1 MPTVHLPR
9 PYAAQA
15 QILAESKRFNVVA
28 CGRRFGKTTLG
39 INRLVDAALQGK
51 PAAWFSPT
59 YKMLAEVWR
68 EVVRAVTPVT
78 LRRNAQQHR
87 LELLTGGVI
96 DMWSLD
102 TPDVARGRK
111 YGRAIIDEAAM
122 VATLGESWQ
131 AIIRPTL
138 ADLQG
143 DLWALSTPKGRN
155 FFWQMWTWG
164 SDPGQAEWASWQM
177 PTAANPYIVQAEIDA
192 MRRDMPERTFAQEVL
207 ATFLEDAGG
216 VFRNVL
222 AAATAKGQQGPVDGH
237 QYVIGVDWARS
248 SDFTVFAVID
258 TVDNELAHL
267 ERFNQIDYEV
277 QMGRLRALW
286 ERFKPIAIVA
296 ERNSIGEPL
305 MDRMVRLGMPIQPF
319 TTTNASK
326 AAVIDGLALGLER
339 QELRILNDAQL
350 IAELQSYEMERLP
363 SGLMRYQA
371 PEGMHD
377 DIVMALALAWYGAG
391 RGTVEQIGNPF
402 YDDWS

>member
-15 QILAESKRFNVVA
+15 QILAEAQRFNVVA

-39 INRLVDAALQGK
+39 VNRLVDAAIRGQ

-102 TPDVARGRK
+102 VPDVARGRK

-164 SDPGQAEWASWQM
+164 NDPNQTEWRAWQM
-177 PTAANPYIVQAEIDA
+177 PTAANPYIAQTEIDA

-207 ATFLEDAGG
+207 AQFLEDAGG

-222 AAATAKGQQGPVDGH
+222 AAATAKGQAGPVNGH

-248 SDFTVFAVID
+248 TDFTVFAVID
-258 TVDNELAHL
+258 ATANELAQMD
-267 ERFNQIDYEV
+267 RFNQIDYELQV
-277 QMGRLRALW
+277 GRLRAAW
-286 ERFKPIAIVA
+286 ERFRPIAIVA

-305 MDRMVRLGMPIQPF
+305 MDRLSRLGLPIQPF

-326 AAVIDGLALGLER
+326 AAIIDGLALGLER
-339 QELRILNDAQL
+339 QELAILPDTEL
-350 IAELQSYEMERLP
+350 IAELQAYEMEKLP

-377 DIVMALALAWYGAG
+377 DCVMALALAWYGAG
-391 RGTVEQIGNPF
+391 RGTVEQTGNPF
-402 YDDWS
+402 YDGWA

>member
-1 MPTVHLPR
+1 MPIVHLPR

-15 QILAESKRFNVVA
+15 QILTEAKRFNVVA

-68 EVVRAVTPVT
+68 DVVRAVMPVT

-122 VATLGESWQ
+122 VANLGESWQ

-164 SDPGQAEWASWQM
+164 TDPGQSEWASWQM
-177 PTAANPYIVQAEIDA
+177 PTATNPYIVQTEIDA
-192 MRRDMPERTFAQEVL
+192 MRRDMPERTFAQEVM

-222 AAATAKGQQGPVDGH
+222 AAATAKGQQGPVNGH
-237 QYVIGVDWARS
+237 QYVIGVDWAKS
-248 SDFTVFAVID
+248 ADFTVFAVMD
-258 TVDNELAHL
+258 ATAGELAHMD
-267 ERFNQIDYEV
+267 RFNQIDYEV
-277 QMGRLRALW
+277 QVGRLQVLC
-286 ERFKPIAIVA
+286 ERFKPVA
-296 ERNSIGEPL
+296 VLPERNSIGEPL
-305 MDRMVRLGMPIQPF
+305 MERLSRMGLPVQPF
-319 TTTNASK
+319 TTSNASK
-326 AAVIDGLALGLER
+326 AAVIDGLALALER
-339 QELRILNDAQL
+339 QELAILNDAQL

-377 DIVMALALAWYGAG
+377 DCVMALALAWYGAG
-391 RGTVEQIGNPF
+391 RGTVEQSENPF
-402 YDDWS
+402 FG